1 MSENETDDERII
13 SILQTAI
20 TQPAPQR
27 ETYVRSVCS
36 DPTMLGQLLQYITVE
51 EQMNGFLLESVVSRP
66 LVEHPFKPDELV
78 EGRFRIV
85 REVAQGGMGVVY
97 EAFDLRLDRRIAIK
111 CAKTGFGKWLSP
123 EVRHAREISHLNV
136 CKIFEIHTA
145 STKQGER
152 DFITMEYLDGE
163 TLTARLERG
172 RPSKTEA
179 MTIAEQVC
187 AGLAEAHR
195 HRVIHGDLKSNNVIL
210 TVGPDKNLRAVIT
223 DFGLARGIESRQRT
237 IQLGSRIGTP
247 AYMAPELLK
256 GQSATVASD
265 IYALGVVLWELF
277 SGTRRA
283 VLSPTPNQPYIDSH
297 KVRPRA
303 IARSVHPNPD
313 MRFGDADS
321 LWRALDPA
329 RARRTFM
336 TAIASVLL
344 VAAGSFV
351 LIKVPLGS
359 GRDIPSVAV
368 IPFTNVEGSAEN
380 QFLSDGISE
389 AVINALAE
397 LPQLKVVARS
407 SSFRYQAATVDVSS
421 AAAALGVKAL
431 VMGRVRTMGRQLRV
445 SVEVV
450 NGSDGRQIWGAQY
463 TPAVTELP
471 VVQAQ
476 ISQEIARQIVF
487 KLTSAQQQ
495 KLAKLANTP
504 PEAYEL
510 LLRGRYQRRLY
521 RTDSR
526 QRAIAYFEQALALD
540 PGFALANGELA
551 LTYRYLSGGG
561 VLDPLEALPKAEAA
575 ARRAMAV
582 EPDLP
587 EAHLAL
593 AEVKKDQWSW
603 AEAGQEYRRALG
615 LSPSLIEAHQGYA
628 IYLSEMARTADAL
641 AEVQRSFELD
651 PLGLQTALNAIGV
664 FYNLDRFNEA
674 LKASE
679 RAEELDPTVP
689 VAWSW
694 RGMIYGATGRF
705 QEAIDAYEKAIG
717 MGDHTGVVQCYYAYS
732 LARSGRRDRAAQIL
746 QELRSS
752 GVFVPT
758 PAFAFI
764 YLGLNQRDLALQT
777 LEEAFANRDSM
788 LQYLKVEAHFDML
801 KDDPRYQR
809 LAAAIGLP

>member
-1 MSENETDDERII
+1 VSENETDDERII

-66 LVEHPFKPDELV
+66 LVEHPFKPGELV

-187 AGLAEAHR
+187 DGLAEAHR

-210 TVGPDKNLRAVIT
+210 TIGSDKNLRAVIT
-223 DFGLARGIESRQRT
+223 DFGLARGIESQQRT
-237 IQLGSRIGTP
+237 TESGRRIGTP
-247 AYMAPELLK
+247 AYMAPEMLK
-256 GQSATVASD
+256 GEPATVASD

-277 SGTRRA
+277 SGIRRA
-283 VLSPTPNQPYIDSH
+283 LTTPSVQPYIDSY

-303 IARSVHPNPD
+303 IARCVHPNPD
-313 MRFGDADS
+313 KRFADADS
-321 LWRALDPA
+321 VWRAMDPA
-329 RARRTFM
+329 RARRAFM
-336 TAIASVLL
+336 TAAAGTLL
-344 VAAGSFV
+344 VAAGSLV
-351 LIKVPLGS
+351 WIKVPLGS
-359 GRDIPSVAV
+359 GPGIPSVAV
-368 IPFTNVEGSAEN
+368 IPFSNVEGSTED

-397 LPQLKVVARS
+397 LPELKVVARS

-431 VMGRVRTMGRQLRV
+431 VMGRVRSMGERLRI
-445 SVEVV
+445 SIEVV

-463 TPAVTELP
+463 TPLITELP

-476 ISQEIARQIVF
+476 ISQDIARQIVF
-487 KLTSAQQQ
+487 KLTSTQQQ
-495 KLAKLANTP
+495 KLAKWATTP

-526 QRAIAYFEQALALD
+526 LTAIGYFEQALALD

-551 LTYRYLSGGG
+551 LTYRYMSGGG
-561 VLDPLEALPKAEAA
+561 VLDPQKALPKAESA
-575 ARRAMAV
+575 ARRALAF

-603 AEAGQEYRRALG
+603 AEAGQEYRRALQ

-628 IYLSEMARTADAL
+628 IYLSEMARTNDAL
-641 AEVQRSFELD
+641 AEVQRTFELD
-651 PLGLQTALNAIGV
+651 PLGLQTAVNAIGV
-664 FYNLDRFNEA
+664 FYNLDRFDEA
-674 LKASE
+674 LRASE
-679 RAEELDPTVP
+679 RAEELDPTGP
-689 VAWSW
+689 VAWTW

-705 QEAIDAYEKAIG
+705 QEAIGAYEKAIG
-717 MGDHTGVVQCYYAYS
+717 LGDHTGVIQCYYAYS
-732 LARSGRRDRAAQIL
+732 LARSGRPDRAAQIL
-746 QELRSS
+746 QELRNS

-764 YLGLNQRDLALQT
+764 YLALNQKDLAIQT
-777 LEEAFANRDSM
+777 LEGAFVNRDSM

-801 KDDPRYQR
+801 RGDPRYQR
-809 LAAAIGLP
+809 LAAGIGLP